1 MYIDAEGGYLYRDAE
16 GGYLYRDAE
25 GGGACIEMQK
35 EGLPV

>member
-25 GGGACIEMQK
+25 GGGTCIEMQK
-35 EGLPV
+35 EGVLV